1 MRWTLVG
8 AKSLLNLRATI
19 ASGHW
24 DEFLAHRRATEIR
37 EFHPHRE
44 AIANHLPVLTIC
56 KFAEVR
62 LHPCCHWALDRRR
75 LMGASKDTSR
85 RFRLVVWEVVPFGAV
100 CPGVLTALGPGGRFG
115 LF

>member
-37 EFHPHRE
+37 QFHPHRE

-56 KFAEVR
+56 EFAEVR
-62 LHPCCHWALDRRR
+62 LHPFVCV
-75 LMGASKDTSR
+75 ASIPVGGSVRIAKGR
-85 RFRLVVWEVVPFGAV
+85 V
-100 CPGVLTALGPGGRFG
+100 C
-115 LF
+115 